1 MTTLLYFAQHTGR
14 IVQNVQTLN
23 HSHYLRRHAKG
34 VPFNAIHF
42 VRALVSEIFRT
53 NLALR
58 NRNKNIVQKKREPQV
73 RCKTPYPS
81 ECGNWPIKSCDATIR
96 HVHFV
101 QFWWILWIQLFERKP
116 LSRSSIGTRY
126 NVDISLR
133 SFLAYKP
140 HLAET
145 NDRRNEARHGKGKQA
160 DWIHAYFECLRIV
173 STVLF

>member
-1 MTTLLYFAQHTGR
+1 MTTLFYFVEHTSR
-14 IVQNVQTLN
+14 IVQNVQTRK
-23 HSHYLRRHAKG
+23 HGHYLRRHAKR

-42 VRALVSEIFRT
+42 VRALVSENFRT

-58 NRNKNIVQKKREPQV
+58 NKNKNIVQKKREPHV

-81 ECGNWPIKSCDATIR
+81 ECRSWPIKSCDASIR

-101 QFWWILWIQLFERKP
+101 QFWWILWIQLFERRL
-116 LSRSSIGTRY
+116 LSRSSIGTQY

-133 SFLAYKP
+133 SLLAYKP

-145 NDRRNEARHGKGKQA
+145 NDRRNQARHGKGKQA
-160 DWIHAYFECLRIV
+160 DWIHAYF
-173 STVLF
+173 